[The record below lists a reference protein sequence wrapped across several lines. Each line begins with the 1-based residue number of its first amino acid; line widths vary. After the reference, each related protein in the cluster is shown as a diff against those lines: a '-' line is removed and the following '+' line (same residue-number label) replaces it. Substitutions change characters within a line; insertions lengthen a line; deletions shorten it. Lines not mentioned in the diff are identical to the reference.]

1 MPLSLFKVRES
12 IAELLILCLQIDV
25 EREYQKHNDERTRNK
40 IVLQFCN
47 LKVAESVYVECF
59 KRGGHMH
66 TDIMELVCK
75 LWSKD

>member
-25 EREYQKHNDERTRNK
+25 EREYQKHIDERTRNK

-66 TDIMELVCK
+66 TDIMELVCE
-75 LWSKD
+75 LWSND